1 MRTSNPSTA
10 FLLVIRREFTT
21 RARSRVY
28 LLGTAFV
35 VLAIAGLMLLQ
46 TLVFNRQ
53 NATPVLKVG
62 FTDQAQALAQPLNGS
77 APTFGVKVTVRRGVD
92 QAKGVAQV
100 RSGKLDA
107 LVSGSPDSPVVL
119 VKDRLNSALRAALD
133 SLAKQQVLD
142 AQLRSAGL
150 DPAAVLGRSASATV
164 RVQSLEPLNV
174 ERIQALVIGI
184 VSSGF
189 LYVSLLIYGN
199 FVAQGV
205 VEEKAS
211 RVVEILL
218 AAVPPQQLLVG
229 KLIGIGLV
237 GLTQLV
243 IVGAASLI
251 LSLLTNV
258 VTIPVIGAGAV
269 AAALLWFVLGYFFYA
284 ILFAAGGS
292 LVSRQEDVAAVTM
305 PITILLV
312 AAYVVAISVWT
323 PQLSGA
329 PLSTTGAVLSVLPP
343 FAPLLMPGRMASG
356 DAPIWQVLLAVIL
369 LVAWG
374 WVMSWL
380 TARIYANSVLRTGG
394 RVKLSE
400 ALRR

>member
-1 MRTSNPSTA
+1 MKTSNPATA

-35 VLAIAGLMLLQ
+35 VVAIAGLMLLQ
-46 TLVFNRQ
+46 TFVFNRQ
-53 NATPVLKVG
+53 NATPALKVG
-62 FTDQAQALAQPLNGS
+62 FTDQAQALAKPLNGS
-77 APTFGVKVTVRRGVD
+77 APAFGVKVTVRQGID
-92 QAKGVAQV
+92 QADGEAQV

-119 VKDRLNSALRAALD
+119 VNDRLNSGLRAALD

-164 RVQSLEPLNV
+164 RVRSLQPLNV

-218 AAVPPQQLLVG
+218 AAVRPQQLLVG

-251 LSLLTNV
+251 LALLTNV

-312 AAYVVAISVWT
+312 AAYIVAISVWT

-329 PLSTTGAVLSVLPP
+329 PLSTTGTVLSVLPP

-356 DAPIWQVLLAVIL
+356 DVPIWQVLLAVFL
-369 LVAWG
+369 LLALG